1 MMNDIYI
8 RYAEAPCEVSR
19 SVENQFSH
27 PCTDTAYPPMPAD
40 RSDST

>member
-8 RYAEAPCEVSR
+8 RYAEAPCEVSC
-19 SVENQFSH
+19 SVETLFSH
-27 PCTDTAYPPMPAD
+27 PCTDIAHPSIPAD